1 MPSADTAM
9 ADARAEPVI
18 NEALIAQF
26 RQRKSSLLERLINA
40 YLDEAPRFFQGIR
53 SGVEA
58 KDFDAVRLHSHAL
71 KSCSYNLGAVRL
83 SKLCQAMENE
93 ALERNESNIERL
105 LAAMGPEKFEAEEAL
120 KGELMALRNTGR
132 RA

>member
-1 MPSADTAM
+1 MQSADAAM
-9 ADARAEPVI
+9 ASARAEPVI

-26 RQRKSSLLERLINA
+26 RVRKSALLERLINA

-58 KDFDAVRLHSHAL
+58 KDFDAVRLNSHAL

-93 ALERNESNIERL
+93 ALERNDANVARL
-105 LAAMGPEKFEAEEAL
+105 MAALGPEKFEAEEAL
-120 KGELMALRNTGR
+120 KGELMARRNGR